1 MLYTPAPVI
10 LMTAVELD
18 GPHIISILTG
28 EEGDLR
34 GSGRVRRCRAGEQW
48 SRPLRPGPLGC
59 VLCIFSST
67 PRCHH
72 LVDVHTLLFPQGLL
86 ARDHRLWATD

>member
-28 EEGDLR
+28 EEGDSYLAQAAIFFFHPGTLFKINTCAEILSLR
-34 GSGRVRRCRAGEQW
+34 N
-48 SRPLRPGPLGC
+48 
-59 VLCIFSST
+59 
-67 PRCHH
+67 
-72 LVDVHTLLFPQGLL
+72 
-86 ARDHRLWATD
+86 